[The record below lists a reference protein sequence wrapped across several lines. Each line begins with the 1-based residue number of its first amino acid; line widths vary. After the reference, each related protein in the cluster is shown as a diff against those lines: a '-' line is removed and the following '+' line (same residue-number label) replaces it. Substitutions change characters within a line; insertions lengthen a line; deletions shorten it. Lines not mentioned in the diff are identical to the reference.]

1 MAITDHELDTGVSIG
16 TQDLTGVTDIDPE
29 EAEILGH
36 AVTYTVGDF
45 EVPREWLMER
55 MDDMGLPDFMKF
67 RQPTDKRAYNRVRD
81 RLVDVDNDYDAIS
94 TKVDGKTHEARVT
107 TKKVDNETFQIDVDV
122 LYEAADN
129 EEATHGDWRNTTIGH
144 VRYVRDDGGVVTTPS
159 IGDESDLWSVWETYA
174 GKVHEAKKYYK
185 TVHLGKEFQKLMG
198 RVVKHWTEGVKIR
211 SAGAVYFV
219 PARHAET
226 MEALGTLFAEI
237 DQKFKDTG
245 STLEVQTIPVISDEQ
260 RQKMVAEK
268 AETELEARVE
278 AAIETVEEEIE
289 DADADAD
296 EDKLVEDLVTV
307 FEDELDEIDDF
318 AAEYNALLE
327 AELSIRDVIADRK
340 GDVVPDVEEV
350 IEEVGF

>member
-16 TQDLTGVTDIDPE
+16 TQDLTGVTDIDAD

-55 MDDMGLPDFMKF
+55 MEDMGFPEFMRF
-67 RQPTDKRAYNRVRD
+67 REPTDKRAYNRVRD
-81 RLVDVDNDYDAIS
+81 RLVDVDNGHDNIEVTAG
-94 TKVDGKTHEARVT
+94 GKTRKARVT

-122 LYEAADN
+122 LFDAADN
-129 EEATHGDWRNTTIGH
+129 EEANHGDWRNTTIGH
-144 VRYVRDDGGVVTTPS
+144 VRYVREDGGVVTTPS
-159 IGDESDLWSVWETYA
+159 IEEENALWNVWERYA
-174 GKVHEAKKYYK
+174 AKVHEAKSYYK

-219 PARHAET
+219 PARHADT
-226 MEALGTLFAEI
+226 MEQLGRLFAEI
-237 DQKFKDTG
+237 DEKFKDSG

-260 RQKMVAEK
+260 RRKMVAEK
-268 AETELEARVE
+268 AEDELEARVE
-278 AAIETVEEEIE
+278 AAIDNIEEGLQE
-289 DADADAD
+289 ADPDAD
-296 EDKLVEDLVTV
+296 EDELVEDLVGV
-307 FEDELDEIDDF
+307 FEEELDEIDDF

-327 AELSIRDVIADRK
+327 AELNIREVIQDRK
-340 GDVVPDVEEV
+340 GDVVPDAEEV